1 MQDTNPFPDP
11 ATALIHHAYQPPA
24 GFEAP
29 QPGVFKASTVIFPN
43 VAAMREREWKD
54 KSGYTYGLHGTPTT
68 FILEERICA
77 LEGGLQCVL
86 VPSGLAALANVA
98 LALLRQ
104 GDEVLV
110 PDNAYG
116 PNKAMTAS
124 LLAQFGVRHALYD
137 PLDPADLAQRI
148 TPATRLVLV
157 ETIANPRTQVA
168 DLAAI
173 GELCAARG
181 IVYLVDSTMTTP
193 ALLTGRDVGASLV
206 MHSLSK
212 SISGHGN
219 ALGGSVTDT
228 GLFDWST
235 FPSIDAPYRK
245 GNPQMWGLTQIKKKG
260 LRDVGATLS
269 SDHAHRIAMG
279 METLGLRMQRACA
292 NTQALAEW
300 LERQPKVARV
310 HYPGLASHPQHER
323 AKTLFRGYGALLSF
337 ETAPG
342 VDCFALLDA
351 LQLVIK
357 SSHLGDNRTMALPAA
372 HTIFHEM
379 GADSRA
385 SMGIADELIRV
396 SVGIEEPEDLLA
408 DFAQAFERS

>member
-148 TPATRLVLV
+148 TPATRLV
-157 ETIANPRTQVA
+157 
-168 DLAAI
+168 
-173 GELCAARG
+173 
-181 IVYLVDSTMTTP
+181 
-193 ALLTGRDVGASLV
+193 
-206 MHSLSK
+206 
-212 SISGHGN
+212 
-219 ALGGSVTDT
+219 
-228 GLFDWST
+228 
-235 FPSIDAPYRK
+235 
-245 GNPQMWGLTQIKKKG
+245 
-260 LRDVGATLS
+260 
-269 SDHAHRIAMG
+269 
-279 METLGLRMQRACA
+279 
-292 NTQALAEW
+292 W
-300 LERQPKVARV
+300 L
-310 HYPGLASHPQHER
+310 
-323 AKTLFRGYGALLSF
+323 
-337 ETAPG
+337 
-342 VDCFALLDA
+342 
-351 LQLVIK
+351 
-357 SSHLGDNRTMALPAA
+357 
-372 HTIFHEM
+372 
-379 GADSRA
+379 
-385 SMGIADELIRV
+385 
-396 SVGIEEPEDLLA
+396 
-408 DFAQAFERS
+408 